1 MSKTDL
7 TMEIVSGAAYE
18 GRKDLGNVYKGH
30 GLSVKVNYP

>member
-7 TMEIVSGAAYE
+7 TSEIVSGAAYE

-30 GLSVKVNYP
+30 GLSVKLKF